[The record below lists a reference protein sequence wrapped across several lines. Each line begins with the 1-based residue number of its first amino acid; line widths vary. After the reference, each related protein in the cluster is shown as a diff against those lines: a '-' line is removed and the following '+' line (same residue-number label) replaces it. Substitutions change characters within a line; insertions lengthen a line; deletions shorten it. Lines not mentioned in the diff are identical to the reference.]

1 MKSPGQPFLG
11 MILKGYPR
19 ISETFIS
26 NEILLLE
33 KLGFP
38 IHLFSMRRPR
48 ENFTHQSVNR
58 IRAAVDYLPETL
70 LRPLPRL
77 MAHNCRLAA
86 QQPRIYARALKIAF
100 HRFLRTR
107 KSATLKHLFQAGYL
121 VQRLMPRRR
130 IIHLHA
136 HFAHS
141 PASVAMFAS
150 ILSGRP
156 FSFTAHAKDIYTSDP
171 RQLREKAALAKFVL
185 TCTEYNRRYLLTL
198 CNREPSGIHRIYHGI
213 DTRLFSLSQDRTSP
227 VETPYRI
234 LTVARLIAKKGL
246 PTVYAALKALK
257 DKGIAFEHTLIGD
270 GDDRG
275 KILSVINDLG
285 LTAHT
290 RWLGTQPHEVVVD
303 YYKRAHL
310 FVLGCE
316 VAPNGD
322 RDGIPNVLFESM
334 AMGVPVVATRLSA
347 IPELVDNG
355 KTGLLVAPGQPQ
367 QMAEAML
374 RMLTD
379 DALRSRVIPAARQ
392 RVLQDFDNEVHIK
405 RLAGIYKNEIE
416 AFKDIELNELRE
428 QGAPF
433 PQSAIRNPQ
442 SKT

>member
-1 MKSPGQPFLG
+1 MNSPPRPFLG

-26 NEILLLE
+26 NEIFLLE

-48 ENFTHQSVNR
+48 ENFTHQSVNQVQ
-58 IRAAVDYLPETL
+58 AAVDYLPETL

-77 MAHNCRLAA
+77 MYHNCLLAA
-86 QQPRIYARALKIAF
+86 HRPRIYARALKIAF
-100 HRFLRTR
+100 QRFLRTR

-121 VQRLMPRRR
+121 VQRLMPDRR

-150 ILSGRP
+150 ILSGLP
-156 FSFTAHAKDIYTSDP
+156 FSFTAHAKDIYTSDS
-171 RQLREKAALAKFVL
+171 RQLREKAALAKFVV
-185 TCTEYNRRYLLTL
+185 TCTEYNRRYLMAL
-198 CNREPSGIHRIYHGI
+198 CNGEPTAIHRIYHGI
-213 DTRLFSLSQDRTSP
+213 DTQLFSLSPDGISQA
-227 VETPYRI
+227 EKPYRI

-246 PTVYAALKALK
+246 PTVYRALKVLQ
-257 DKGIAFEHTLIGD
+257 DKGIAFQHTLIGD
-270 GDDRG
+270 GEDRE
-275 KILSVINDLG
+275 KILAVIKDLG
-285 LTAHT
+285 LTANT
-290 RWLGTQPHEVVVD
+290 RWLGTQPHEVVRD

-347 IPELVDNG
+347 IPELVETE

-367 QMAEAML
+367 QLAEAMQK
-374 RMLTD
+374 MLTD
-379 DALRSRVIPAARQ
+379 EALRARVIPAARQ
-392 RVLQDFDNEVHIK
+392 RVMQDFDNKVLVKELAAIFIK
-405 RLAGIYKNEIE
+405 AGVKPN
-416 AFKDIELNELRE
+416 A
-428 QGAPF
+428 
-433 PQSAIRNPQ
+433 
-442 SKT
+442 